1 MNDFLIVQIYN
12 NNINISNVS
21 NLTVEIKAASCLPV
35 CKLRPA
41 HTPAKIQLAGLYV
54 FIYFHHM

>member
-12 NNINISNVS
+12 NNINISNGS
-21 NLTVEIKAASCLPV
+21 NLTVEIKVASCLPV

-41 HTPAKIQLAGLYV
+41 PTPA
-54 FIYFHHM
+54 